1 MKNLILVAAL
11 TLSTLLLTP
20 SLHAQTLTKKWESD
34 TLLQVPES
42 VLFDADT
49 KTLYAACINGQPWGQ
64 DGNGY
69 VAKLSPQGKITNL
82 KWATGFDAPKGMG
95 ISGGKL
101 YVADLTKI
109 RVIDLKTGKL
119 LQSLEPEGA
128 KQLNDVSA
136 GPDGTVYVTDMGR
149 SMILQVKN
157 GQVSTFLEDKTL
169 ERPNGVRAVGGKMYV
184 VDAGKGI
191 FYEIMSDKTLRK
203 IAEGM
208 PSGDGIEPVGNG
220 DFLLSRWAGVVNYC
234 TADGKLTKLLDT
246 EAQKINAAD
255 IGYDP
260 KTRMVYVPTFFKN
273 SVVAYKLSK

>member
-1 MKNLILVAAL
+1 MKNLLLTAAL
-11 TLSTLLLTP
+11 SAALLAPGLQ
-20 SLHAQTLTKKWESD
+20 AQSLTKAWETD
-34 TLLQVPES
+34 TLLQTPES

-49 KTLYAACINGQPWGQ
+49 RSLYAACINGAPWGV

-69 VAKLSPQGKITNL
+69 VAKLSPDGKITTL
-82 KWATGFDAPKGMG
+82 KWATGFDAPKGMAV
-95 ISGGKL
+95 SGSKL
-101 YVADLTKI
+101 YVADVTNI
-109 RVIDLKTGKL
+109 RVVDLKTGKL
-119 LQSLEPEGA
+119 EKTLSPDGA

-149 SMILQVKN
+149 SMILQVKS

-169 ERPNGVRAVGGKMYV
+169 ERPNGVRAVGSKMYV

-191 FYEIMSDKTLRK
+191 FYEINADKSLRK

-220 DFLLSRWAGVVNYC
+220 DFLLSRWAGVLNYC
-234 TADGKLTKLLDT
+234 TADGKLTQLLDT
-246 EAQKINAAD
+246 QAQKINAAD
-255 IGYDP
+255 IGFDP
-260 KTRMVYVPTFFKN
+260 KTNTVYVPTFFKN

>member
-1 MKNLILVAAL
+1 MKNLLTIAAL
-11 TLSTLLLTP
+11 ALSTLLLAP
-20 SLHAQTLTKKWESD
+20 SLQAQTLTKKWESD

-42 VLFDADT
+42 VLFDAST
-49 KTLYAACINGQPWGQ
+49 NSLYAACINGQPWGV

-69 VAKLSPQGKITNL
+69 VAKLSPEGKITTL

-95 ISGGKL
+95 ISGGKMYL
-101 YVADLTKI
+101 ADVTKI

-119 LQSLEPEGA
+119 ETTLEPQGA

-169 ERPNGVRAVGGKMYV
+169 ERPNGVRAVGKRMFV

-191 FYEIMSDKTLRK
+191 FYEIMSDKSLRK

-208 PSGDGIEPVGNG
+208 PSGDGIEPVGN
-220 DFLLSRWAGVVNYC
+220 DFLLSRWAGVINYC

-260 KTRMVYVPTFFKN
+260 KTRMVFVPTFFKN
-273 SVVAYKLSK
+273 SVVAYELSK